1 MRLLT
6 TTLVT
11 LFLLISAA
19 KADEF
24 NCLVEALYHEARS
37 ESFIGMISV
46 ANVVLKTNASLV
58 IGVTVSQKGL

>member
-11 LFLLISAA
+11 LFLLISTA

-24 NCLVEALYHEARS
+24 NCLVEALYHEAR
-37 ESFIGMISV
+37 
-46 ANVVLKTNASLV
+46 
-58 IGVTVSQKGL
+58 